1 MPAGGLT
8 AGIFDQLVLAFVSAI
23 GSGIAGLHRY
33 MLPILGF
40 CALVAYC
47 STMWPLVLAA
57 GADALGPMLL
67 MAIRIGVYYWLCI
80 IFAALSFAAFDSFV
94 QWGTVPSGG
103 AFSAASFLNPSSLVD
118 LGFQATRPIDDAL
131 KRMGWLTGAWLTTY
145 VVYSIAKYVIILAFA
160 FVALHLIM
168 TIIEFQFSV
177 MIGMVLFPWGI
188 LAQTAFLSEFALSW
202 IIAGL
207 IRVFLTVAIMSL
219 AVPVGA
225 RRWILAIRKG
235 GDPTPYSALIFAL
248 IAIVFAFLAWHLPK
262 RAAQVGGKG
271 MALAMGG
278 ELLAQGAMTAVT
290 GGRAALS
297 GAGGGGA
304 DWRACRAGRESL
316 AASGPGRVLTW
327 MRRSSPPMATTGPCW
342 HCHLEPSEA
351 ALRPALPPPMR
362 KRGAGIPRWKC
373 GSTMRMCG
381 KWPYWSCS
389 WGWARCWAGSS
400 PGRMHVH
407 AFVQVV
413 QVDDAGKVHL
423 LGEPQA
429 VLTYTPPEGV
439 WLDMLGEWVRKVRW
453 RGMDAELAR
462 QEWRWAYMHSCKDA
476 RAMLQH
482 LEDTEKPFSLGKR
495 KVAVQVKSVTK
506 TEVPRAYTV
515 LWDEVITEQARE
527 PRVERWTGTFS
538 VGRLPALSL
547 DMALYNRLGLCLTA
561 FNMSVMP

>member
-145 VVYSIAKYVIILAFA
+145 IVYSIAKYVIILAFA

-177 MIGMVLFPWGI
+177 MVGMVLFPWGI

-207 IRVFLTVAIMSL
+207 IRVFLTVAIMAV
-219 AVPVGA
+219 AVPLVQTMDFSYT
-225 RRWILAIRKG
+225 KG

-290 GGRAALS
+290 GVRAALS
-297 GAGGGGA
+297 GAGAVVQIGGHAVQGA
-304 DWRACRAGRESL
+304 SRL
-316 AASGPGRVLTW
+316 LQAA
-327 MRRSSPPMATTGPCW
+327 
-342 HCHLEPSEA
+342 
-351 ALRPALPPPMR
+351 
-362 KRGAGIPRWKC
+362 RG
-373 GSTMRMCG
+373 
-381 KWPYWSCS
+381 
-389 WGWARCWAGSS
+389 GSS
-400 PGRMHVH
+400 
-407 AFVQVV
+407 
-413 QVDDAGKVHL
+413 
-423 LGEPQA
+423 
-429 VLTYTPPEGV
+429 
-439 WLDMLGEWVRKVRW
+439 
-453 RGMDAELAR
+453 RG
-462 QEWRWAYMHSCKDA
+462 
-476 RAMLQH
+476 
-482 LEDTEKPFSLGKR
+482 
-495 KVAVQVKSVTK
+495 
-506 TEVPRAYTV
+506 
-515 LWDEVITEQARE
+515 
-527 PRVERWTGTFS
+527 
-538 VGRLPALSL
+538 
-547 DMALYNRLGLCLTA
+547 
-561 FNMSVMP
+561 